1 MKTTREYIELLRL
14 FKEREAGNYGIS
26 RLCLFG
32 SVARG
37 EQHEGSDV
45 DVCVECPPVGLFM
58 LGSIK
63 ERLEQLLGCPV
74 DLIRFREKMNVL
86 LREQIGREGIY
97 V

>member
-1 MKTTREYIELLRL
+1 MKTTREYIELLRS

-37 EQHEGSDV
+37 EQRDGSDV
-45 DVCVECPPVGLFM
+45 DVCIECPPVGFFT

-63 ERLEQLLGCPV
+63 ERLEQLLGCHV
-74 DLIRFREKMNVL
+74 DLIRFRDRMNL
-86 LREQIGREGIY
+86 MLREQIEREGIY

>member
-1 MKTTREYIELLRL
+1 MKTTREYIELLRS

-37 EQHEGSDV
+37 EQRDGSDV
-45 DVCVECPPVGLFM
+45 DVCIECPP
-58 LGSIK
+58 
-63 ERLEQLLGCPV
+63 LGCHV
-74 DLIRFREKMNVL
+74 DLIRFRDRMNL
-86 LREQIGREGIY
+86 MLREQIEREGIY

>member
-1 MKTTREYIELLRL
+1 
-14 FKEREAGNYGIS
+14 
-26 RLCLFG
+26 
-32 SVARG
+32 
-37 EQHEGSDV
+37 
-45 DVCVECPPVGLFM
+45 M

-86 LREQIGREGIY
+86 LREQIEREGIY